1 MVSPLATALAVSGQE
16 RLDLVPSLVGH
27 LSAPE
32 HMLVCLL
39 RSPAPY
45 GRRMEEVLRKKL
57 AVLLAAA
64 MMLAVLGASPAFGDP
79 DKNNPSPHSCGVE
92 DSHRYV
98 DEDTKPGASELSQ
111 EGFKPLDFGCAPG
124 KEEDPRP

>member
-1 MVSPLATALAVSGQE
+1 MRALAWSFV
-16 RLDLVPSLVGH
+16 VGRGGPDQ
-27 LSAPE
+27 LA
-32 HMLVCLL
+32 LL
-39 RSPAPY
+39 W
-45 GRRMEEVLRKKL
+45 GRRTEEVLRKKL

-64 MMLAVLGASPAFGDP
+64 MMLAVQGASPAFADP

-124 KEEDPRP
+124 KEEDPRPK